1 MKHFAADLHIH
12 TALSPCAADEMTPGA
27 IVHAARDA
35 GLDMIAICDHNTAG
49 NAQAVQQAARDDLAV
64 IAGIEITTAEE
75 VHVIGLFPN
84 ADAAGDVGA
93 SVGQTLPIAAENP
106 ERFGRQLLMDPEG
119 RVLGTEAKMLSVAS
133 GFALSDAVR
142 LIRQHGGLAVASH
155 IGRPA
160 FSVLSQLGTLP
171 KNTRFDAIEISATG
185 LRAGRQAEF
194 AALGLPMVASSDSH
208 FLADVGC
215 RRTILDSL
223 LATFDELALAFKGV
237 GSRRCRLA

>member
-1 MKHFAADLHIH
+1 VKHFAADLHIH

-49 NAQAVQQAARDDLAV
+49 NAEAVQQAARDDLAV
-64 IAGIEITTAEE
+64 IAGIEITTVEE
-75 VHVIGLFPN
+75 VHVLGLFPD
-84 ADAAGDVGA
+84 ADAAAAAGDAVR
-93 SVGQTLPIAAENP
+93 QTLPSANGSHKD
-106 ERFGRQLLMDPEG
+106 FGHQWLMDPEG

-160 FSVLSQLGTLP
+160 FSVLSQLGMLP

-194 AALGLPMVASSDSH
+194 AALGLPMVTSSDSH

-215 RRTILDSL
+215 RRTMLESL
-223 LATFDELALAFKGV
+223 LATFDELSLAFKGV
-237 GSRRCRLA
+237 DRRRCCLA